1 MPRAPHLHQEIDVLL
16 TYPADP
22 VRLFDSL
29 VPLGIASIAAVLEA
43 HDYSVKV
50 LDFNYYRGDFRSDLE
65 RWRPK
70 IVGIG
75 GTTATRKGSFLTAR
89 LAKEVLPS
97 APVVFGGP
105 HATFTAA
112 DTLSNVPEIDF
123 VVKGEGEFPFLGLC
137 NHFAKGMDIDTSAL
151 AGVCSRSTGGIT
163 ENAPVR
169 IENLDDLPLP
179 ARHLFGGK
187 YALTLD
193 FFNLSAEFIMTSRGC
208 PACCTFCSASRMF
221 PGGVRYRSMEHVRR
235 ELDGLLKARR
245 IAALKLF
252 DSTFTSN
259 PEHVAAFCD
268 LIRPYGLSWE
278 CEVRADTVD
287 LHMLQRMKQAGCVYV
302 NVGLE
307 TSNPRL
313 LARTAKNICTEQV
326 EACLAWCRE
335 TGIKTK
341 LFMIFGH
348 PGQTFGDCMEDISY
362 IKTHRKMID
371 FFATT
376 VGMRVY
382 PGTALEASLKKNN
395 LIPGDFS
402 WAQYKAP
409 LKNWLLF
416 EPGDVLILDQ
426 PGLNFFHLLGVIVLL
441 AKQMTLTSGAYIL
454 KMLGLNTRVYGYRI
468 FLSAVHLRHWVV
480 RMIRYLLKRH

>member
-1 MPRAPHLHQEIDVLL
+1 MHRILPEIDVLL
-16 TYPADP
+16 TYPSDP

-50 LDFNYYRGDFRSDLE
+50 LDFNHYHGDFRRDIK
-65 RWRPK
+65 RWNPK

-75 GTTATRKGSFLTAR
+75 GTTATRRGSFLIAR
-89 LAKEVLPS
+89 LAKESLLSV
-97 APVVFGGP
+97 PVVFGGP
-105 HATFTAA
+105 HASFTAA
-112 DTLSNVPEIDF
+112 DTFSHVPEIDF
-123 VVKGEGEFPFLGLC
+123 VIKGEGEYPFLDLC
-137 NHFAKGMDIDTSAL
+137 NHFIREMDIDVTAL
-151 AGVCSRSTGGIT
+151 PGLCRRSNGGCI
-163 ENAPVR
+163 ENAPRR

-179 ARHLFGGK
+179 ARHLFSDK
-187 YALTLD
+187 YSLTLD

-221 PGGVRYRSMEHVRR
+221 PGGVRYRSMEHIKR
-235 ELDGLLKARR
+235 ELDEILREKHVP
-245 IAALKLF
+245 ALKLF
-252 DSTFTSN
+252 DSTFTSS
-259 PEHVAAFCD
+259 PKHVATFCD
-268 LIRPYGLSWE
+268 LIRPYGISWE

-287 LHMLQRMKQAGCVYV
+287 HSMLQRMKQAGCVYI

-307 TSNPRL
+307 TSNQRL
-313 LARTAKNICTEQV
+313 LARTGKNISTEQV

-335 TGIKTK
+335 IDIKTK
-341 LFMIFGH
+341 LFIIFGH
-348 PGQTFGDCMEDISY
+348 PGQTFGECKADISY
-362 IKTHRKMID
+362 LKEHKRMID

-382 PGTALEASLKKNN
+382 PGTVVEASLKKAN

-402 WAQYKAP
+402 WARYKAP

-426 PGLNFFHLLGVIVLL
+426 PGLNFFQLLAVILLL
-441 AKQMTLTSGAYIL
+441 AKQGTLTSGAYIF
-454 KMLGLNTRVYGYRI
+454 KMLALNARVYGERLFI
-468 FLSAVHLRHWVV
+468 SIIHLRHKVT
-480 RMIRYLLKRH
+480 RLIIHSRNKQ

>member
-1 MPRAPHLHQEIDVLL
+1 MPEIDVLL
-16 TYPADP
+16 TYPSDP

-43 HDYSVKV
+43 HGYNVKV
-50 LDFNYYRGDFRSDLE
+50 LDFNHYHGDFRRDLK
-65 RWRPK
+65 WWNPK

-75 GTTATRKGSFLTAR
+75 GTTATRKEGFLTAR
-89 LAKEVLPS
+89 LTKETLPS
-97 APVVFGGP
+97 VPVVFGGV

-112 DTLSNVPEIDF
+112 DTLCHVPEIDF
-123 VVKGEGEFPFLGLC
+123 IMKGEGEYSFLNLC
-137 NHFAKGMDIDTSAL
+137 DQLIKNPGAAISTL
-151 AGVCSRSTGGIT
+151 AGVCYRSDNGIV
-163 ENAPVR
+163 ENPPVR

-179 ARHLFGGK
+179 ARHLFNGK
-187 YALTLD
+187 YDLTLD
-193 FFNLSAEFIMTSRGC
+193 FFKLSAEFIMTSRGC

-221 PGGVRYRSMEHVRR
+221 PGGVRYRSMEHIRR
-235 ELDGLLKARR
+235 ELDEILREKHVP
-245 IAALKLF
+245 ALKLF
-252 DSTFTSN
+252 DSTFTSS

-287 LHMLQRMKQAGCVYV
+287 HSMLLRMKQAGCVYI

-307 TSNPRL
+307 TASRHL
-313 LARTAKNICTEQV
+313 LARTAKNISTEQV
-326 EACLAWCRE
+326 EACLEWCRE
-335 TGIKTK
+335 IGIKTK

-348 PGQTFGDCMEDISY
+348 PGQTFDECMADISY
-362 IKTHRKMID
+362 IKEHKKMID

-395 LIPGDFS
+395 LIPKDFS
-402 WAQYKAP
+402 WARYKAP

-426 PGLNFFHLLGVIVLL
+426 PGLNFFALLAVIILL
-441 AKQMTLTSGAYIL
+441 AKQMTITSGPYIL
-454 KMLGLNTRVYGYRI
+454 KMLALNTRVYGYRL
-468 FLSAVHLRHWVV
+468 FLSALHLRQRVT
-480 RMIRYLLKRH
+480 RLIMYPLKKH